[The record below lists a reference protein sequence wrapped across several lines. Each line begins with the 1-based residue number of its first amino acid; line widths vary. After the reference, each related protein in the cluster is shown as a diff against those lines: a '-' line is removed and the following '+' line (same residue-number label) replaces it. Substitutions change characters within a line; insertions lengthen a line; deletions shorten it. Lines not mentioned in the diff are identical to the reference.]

1 MRWREGGRE
10 KKQEKQETRA
20 GKTVSGVSLQS
31 DNERLDSSLWAVAAM
46 SPVEMET
53 AGKEKE
59 GEDWDEDMKS
69 GNKLGGGVI
78 EAWGRYEA
86 VKEG

>member
-10 KKQEKQETRA
+10 KKQEKQETRE

-31 DNERLDSSLWAVAAM
+31 DNEQLDSSLWAVAAM

-59 GEDWDEDMKS
+59 EEDWDEDMKS

-78 EAWGRYEA
+78 EAWGR
-86 VKEG
+86 